1 MHTEP
6 NNVILFPKWK
16 KTLEEE
22 SLYALQEKRYEE
34 ALQKLN
40 KLLSYQVDNYEI
52 IIAKL
57 MCLMELARYEEA
69 QSLCEALIKHKD
81 ENYYHYVHMYLTIL
95 FQTNQYEVLMEHAA
109 SDLADKQL
117 PEIFRE
123 QFTQLYD
130 ISKKMKVDIGLE
142 KSILLQDELTVAI
155 EHEDYQEQWRVI
167 ENLRRLNGRANDEI
181 IGLLA
186 NKAIHPVIKTAIIYL
201 LRDNHVAKSV
211 TIHKFDTDISVIPV
225 ETGEITDSAAF
236 EEILSLVKDI
246 EFENPTLYAVIK
258 QILHHYLFV
267 LYPITP
273 HKEVV
278 YLIAEALRLIGKEY
292 LNIHIESHEDLKP
305 SVLHYVDEI
314 KMCETLYLSIIEE

>member
-1 MHTEP
+1 MYTEP

-40 KLLSYQVDNYEI
+40 KLLSFQVDNYEI

-69 QSLCEALIKHKD
+69 QSLCETLIEHKD

-109 SDLADKQL
+109 SELANKQL

-130 ISKKMKVDIGLE
+130 ISKKMKVDIMIE
-142 KSILLQDELTVAI
+142 KSVLLQDELTVAI
-155 EHEDYQEQWRVI
+155 EQEDHQEQWRI
-167 ENLRRLNGRANDEI
+167 MENLRRMNARANDEI
-181 IGLLA
+181 AALLV
-186 NKAIHPVIKTAIIYL
+186 NKAIHPVIKTAIVYL
-201 LRDNHVAKSV
+201 LKDNHVAESV
-211 TIHKFDTDISVIPV
+211 AVQKFDINTDVIPIEAV
-225 ETGEITDSAAF
+225 EITESAAF
-236 EEILSLVKDI
+236 NEILFLVKDI

-258 QILHHYLFV
+258 QILQHYLFV
-267 LYPITP
+267 LYPIAP
-273 HKEVV
+273 HQEVA
-278 YLIAEALRLIGKEY
+278 YPIAEALKLIGMEY
-292 LNIHIESHEDLKP
+292 LNIHIESHENLEP
-305 SVLHYVDEI
+305 TVLHYVDEI
-314 KMCETLYLSIIEE
+314 KMCETLYMSIIEE